1 MTNQRRLRLV
11 RAAVWAA
18 GVGALGLVAPA
29 AHAAE
34 CSSLTN
40 TVVVVGSSAVKP
52 FLGALAASLAAENPP
67 INLVTSNP
75 ASCDGVHTMLKT
87 GATNLTS
94 PNASTWSGTP
104 DAPVENTTGCTISDT
119 VTGIPVDIGVADVFA
134 DTCGLGALADDV
146 KDYHGP
152 VQSMNLV
159 VPKDSTQVSI
169 SYEAAYLTFGFGDQ
183 AGGGVPWNDPT
194 FYEVR
199 KPTSGTMLMTG
210 AVIGVP
216 GAKWKGVQNQDTTAV
231 LTGIADQV
239 SKGNTQKIIGVVSSG
254 DADKHRDVI
263 RALAYQHQGQSCG
276 YTPDSDSTT
285 SFDKANTRDGHYMIA
300 GPLHLLA
307 HSTNGAPKNA
317 NAKRVTDYLMGAVD
331 PDFDL
336 IRVEAKN
343 GVVPDCA
350 MRVTR
355 DKDGGALMSY
365 MPDRSCECKFLLEA
379 TGTAPSSCK
388 TCTAVDKKDAACPSS
403 APICHYGYCEVQ

>member
-11 RAAVWAA
+11 RAAGCAA
-18 GVGALGLVAPA
+18 AVGALGLAAPA
-29 AHAAE
+29 AHAAD
-34 CSSLTN
+34 CTTLSN
-40 TVVVVGSSAVKP
+40 PVVIVGSSAAKP
-52 FLGALAASLAAENPP
+52 FLTALAATLAKENPP
-67 INLVTSNP
+67 ITVITSNP

-87 GATNLTS
+87 GATNLTGT
-94 PNASTWSGTP
+94 AYSTWGGTA
-104 DAPVENTTGCTISDT
+104 DAPVDNGASCTIDAVS
-119 VTGIPVDIGVADVFA
+119 GIPADIGVSDVFS
-134 DTCGLGALADDV
+134 DTCGLGAVADDV

-194 FYEVR
+194 VYEVR
-199 KPTSGTMLMTG
+199 KPTSGTMLLTG

-216 GAKWKGVQNQDTTAV
+216 GARWKGRQNQDTTTV
-231 LTGIADQV
+231 LNMISADITAGQ
-239 SKGNTQKIIGVVSSG
+239 TQKVIGVMSSG
-254 DADKHRDVI
+254 DADKHRDVV

-300 GPLHLLA
+300 GPLHLYA
-307 HSTNGAPKNA
+307 HSKNGAPTNP
-317 NAKRVTDYLMGAVD
+317 NVKRIVDYLTGALD

-350 MRVTR
+350 MRVSR
-355 DKDGGALMSY
+355 DKDGGALSSY

-379 TGTAPSSCK
+379 TGSAPASCK
-388 TCTAVDKKDAACPSS
+388 TCTEVDKKDTACPSS